1 MQSIDQTIL
10 VSALV
15 FLLVAQAVLI
25 ASSQRVTRRQ
35 RVADRLTAYTAP
47 TFVGGLPT
55 SISVLRRRRY
65 SRLPVLDEVL
75 ARLDLADGL
84 SRQLQQ
90 AGLPV
95 RAGEFLFLQLVVGT
109 LGALIGALLGWQTFG
124 GPLAAV
130 LLGGIGLL
138 IPYAALRW
146 RVSHRRTAFEQ
157 GLPEALDRVTGALRA
172 GYGLEYG
179 FDIVA
184 RDGSPPCSEEFGQ
197 ILQELN
203 LGGDLEEALA
213 RLVQRVDSEDARLLA
228 TAVAVQ
234 RRTGGNLVEVLG
246 QMGQMLRERERLRR
260 DVRVITTAPRVSGYV
275 VALLPLVTVCAMWV
289 TSRYYVETLFA
300 DPIGR
305 LAAAAGGALVLIG
318 LYLNH
323 RIAQVDL

>member
-1 MQSIDQTIL
+1 MDQALL

-15 FLLVAQAVLI
+15 FLLVVQAVLI
-25 ASSQRVTRRQ
+25 ASTTRVGERQ
-35 RVADRLTAYTAP
+35 RIAQRLTSYTLP
-47 TFVGGLPT
+47 TFQGGLPT

-65 SRLPVLDEVL
+65 SRLPWLDDVLG
-75 ARLDLADGL
+75 RLDMADGI

-95 RAGEFLFLQLVVGT
+95 RAGEFLFLQLALGT
-109 LGALIGALLGWQTFG
+109 IGGLAGALLGWQTFG
-124 GPLAAV
+124 GPMAALVAAV
-130 LLGGIGLL
+130 VGLVAPLGW
-138 IPYAALRW
+138 LRF
-146 RVSHRRTAFEQ
+146 RVNQRRGAFEQ

-179 FDIVA
+179 FDLVA
-184 RDGSPPCSEEFGQ
+184 REGLPPCSEEFGQ
-197 ILQELN
+197 ILQELT

-213 RLVQRVDSEDARLLA
+213 RLIQRVDSEDARLLA

-234 RRTGGNLVEVLG
+234 RRTGGNLIEVLG
-246 QMGQMLRERERLRR
+246 QMSQMLRERERLRR

-275 VALLPLVTVCAMWV
+275 VALLPLLTTIAMYM
-289 TSRYYVETLFA
+289 TSKYYIDTLLSE
-300 DPIGR
+300 PLGR
-305 LAAAAGGALVLIG
+305 VAAAVGFGLVLIG